1 MLVIDILHSHVR
13 MLLNFNEV
21 KMKHKNKQHGMSM
34 IGLVLF
40 MSLLGFFVY
49 AGIRL
54 GPIYNEYYSVVKAMN
69 LVANKPGSANKS
81 PSAIKED
88 MMKSFLTSYVK
99 RVKKNDIKIIR
110 SRGKQLQVK
119 YEVQESFIGNLD
131 FLVRFEKTIPLK

>member
-1 MLVIDILHSHVR
+1 
-13 MLLNFNEV
+13 
-21 KMKHKNKQHGMSM
+21 MKHKNKQRGMSM

-40 MSLLGFFVY
+40 MSLLGFVAY

-69 LVANKPGSANKS
+69 LVASKPGAANKT

-88 MMKSFLTSYVK
+88 LMKNFNISYVE
-99 RVKKNDIKIIR
+99 RVKKTHIKIIR

-119 YEVQESFIGNLD
+119 YDVQEPFIGNLD
-131 FLVRFEKTIPLK
+131 FLVRFEKTLPLK